1 MEDKLPLSG
10 WWQSARRV
18 VSPNCDAR
26 PEDEVSLLVVHAISL
41 PPGEFNGDAIEA
53 LFTNQLAV
61 DEHPFFAEIA
71 HLRVS
76 AHLLIR
82 RNGEC
87 VQFVD
92 TDQRAWHAGRSC
104 WRDVRGKKWRRAL
117 NDFSVGIELEG
128 DDITP
133 FTKDQYNALVD
144 AVKWLM
150 GRYPQLDCSRITS
163 HAHVAP
169 LRKTDPGPAFD
180 WAYFHQRLTSCV
192 EHKSVN

>member
-1 MEDKLPLSG
+1 MENKQPLDG
-10 WWQSARRV
+10 WWESARKV
-18 VSPNCDAR
+18 VSPNCDPR
-26 PEDEVSLLVVHAISL
+26 PTGEVSLLVIHAISL
-41 PPGEFNGDAIEA
+41 PPGQFSGNAIEA

-82 RNGEC
+82 RDGEC

-92 TDQRAWHAGRSC
+92 TDQRAWHAGRSNWWDARQLS
-104 WRDVRGKKWRRAL
+104 WRKAL

-128 DDITP
+128 DDVTP
-133 FTKDQYNALVD
+133 YRKAQYDTLVE
-144 AVKWLM
+144 AVVWLM
-150 GRYPQLDCSRITS
+150 ARNPQLDSSRITS

-180 WAYFHQRLTSCV
+180 WAYFQQLLTLRV
-192 EHKSVN
+192 ER